1 MREECDSA
9 WECTRTVD
17 RSSCIACLC
26 TTTSLLLAVL
36 TPTEYA
42 VRVRVGGVH

>member
-1 MREECDSA
+1 MIGVAVSTCADADSYLG
-9 WECTRTVD
+9 V
-17 RSSCIACLC
+17 LYVC

-42 VRVRVGGVH
+42 VRVRVGGVR